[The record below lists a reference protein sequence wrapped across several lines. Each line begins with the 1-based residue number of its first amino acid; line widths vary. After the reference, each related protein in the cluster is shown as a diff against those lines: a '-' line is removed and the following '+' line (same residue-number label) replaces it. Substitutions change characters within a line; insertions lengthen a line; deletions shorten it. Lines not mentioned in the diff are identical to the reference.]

1 MGGRIC
7 SICDRA
13 GSSHGGR
20 RKCVPSSSILLRANA
35 LRRIGVVYCAK
46 QDALRSF
53 SEGGPSVYYVYLIES
68 VSAQGERYLGMTTD
82 LKERLREH
90 NAGKSFHTSKF
101 KPWKL
106 TTYIAFTDRAKAEA
120 FERYL
125 KSGSG
130 HAFARKRLW

>member
-1 MGGRIC
+1 MRF
-7 SICDRA
+7 A
-13 GSSHGGR
+13 GLKGF
-20 RKCVPSSSILLRANA
+20 N
-35 LRRIGVVYCAK
+35 CAK

-53 SEGGPSVYYVYLIES
+53 SEGGPSVYYVHLIES
-68 VSAQGERYLGMTTD
+68 ISAQGERYLGMTTD
-82 LKERLREH
+82 LKERLQEH
-90 NAGKSFHTSKF
+90 NAGKSSHTSKF

-106 TTYIAFTDRAKAEA
+106 TTYIAFNDRAKAEA